1 MSKEQLKFN
10 DLPRIM
16 DWIKDPSNA
25 GHLFIIEQTI
35 KSVKADQF
43 KIGTAPAPVARKL
56 RFGARALETACL
68 VDLPGLAE
76 NAGAG
81 AASTDHHGTRPL
93 FGKPLQRG
101 YDQRRTGHRHLRER
115 SRLYR

>member
-43 KIGTAPAPVARKL
+43 KIGTKVK
-56 RFGARALETACL
+56 
-68 VDLPGLAE
+68 
-76 NAGAG
+76 
-81 AASTDHHGTRPL
+81 
-93 FGKPLQRG
+93 FGKARG
-101 YDQRRTGHRHLRER
+101 QWREGVVAKLGPKKAVVDVFGQKWRVPYDLMDVV
-115 SRLYR
+115 SA

>member
-25 GHLFIIEQTI
+25 GHLFIIEQAI

-43 KIGTAPAPVARKL
+43 KVGTTV
-56 RFGARALETACL
+56 RFGRANGVKRWGNVIKLGPKKAV
-68 VDLPGLAE
+68 VDC
-76 NAGAG
+76 NGAKW
-81 AASTDHHGTRPL
+81 RVP
-93 FGKPLQRG
+93 
-101 YDQRRTGHRHLRER
+101 YDLMDVDEQ
-115 SRLYR
+115 